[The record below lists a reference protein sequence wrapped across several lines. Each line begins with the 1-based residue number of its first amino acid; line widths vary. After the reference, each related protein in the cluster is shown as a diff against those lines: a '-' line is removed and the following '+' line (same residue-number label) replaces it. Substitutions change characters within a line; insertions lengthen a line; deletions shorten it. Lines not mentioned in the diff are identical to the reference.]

1 MGDKMED
8 RIERMH
14 QDGMCKRRQFRTV
27 KNPEIRAKAR
37 EKVHIRDTHA
47 DVIAFTEATNAASK
61 RNLLELKVD
70 LILVIQKRQR
80 ELGREN
86 AIKYFEQMKGEK
98 LTWLSKVFDD
108 AKGWEM
114 DCKGDEL
121 AKGPS

>member
-1 MGDKMED
+1 
-8 RIERMH
+8 MH
-14 QDGMCKRRQFRTV
+14 IQ
-27 KNPEIRAKAR
+27 
-37 EKVHIRDTHA
+37 DTHA

-61 RNLLELKVD
+61 RNLLELKVNP
-70 LILVIQKRQR
+70 ILVIQKRQR

-108 AKGWEM
+108 AKGWGM
-114 DCKGDEL
+114 DCKGDKL